1 MNIYLMLAIGLANI
15 IAIAM
20 IYQFIKKLDNKNK
33 IIFMAASVAIMYALV
48 SLVYWISG
56 FGIEEKIHNNM
67 KNFITYLFVPVNL
80 ILFVPYFASQYMKVK
95 ENELKV
101 EKFAKKLSTLVV
113 ILIIVLIIEFF
124 YFRNVQNNVN
134 NIAENMVQNSLSSNT
149 ENTIKNQENEI
160 NETITNDV
168 VSNIIQNEI
177 ISNQID

>member
-1 MNIYLMLAIGLANI
+1 MNIYLMLGIGLANI

-33 IIFMAASVAIMYALV
+33 IVFMAASVAIMYALV

-80 ILFVPYFASQYMKVK
+80 ILFAPYLASQYMKVK
-95 ENELKV
+95 EHKLKV
-101 EKFAKKLSTLVV
+101 EKFAKKVSTLIALLVV
-113 ILIIVLIIEFF
+113 VLVIEFF

-134 NIAENMVQNSLSSNT
+134 NIAENMVQNSINNKT
-149 ENTIKNQENEI
+149 ENTIE
-160 NETITNDV
+160 
-168 VSNIIQNEI
+168 
-177 ISNQID
+177 